1 MRAYCLKMIGQLVI
15 LALIY
20 MRISLFR
27 TLGVNHHSAHA
38 ESMLHKGFY
47 AMNQKKFI
55 IITQVFISGM
65 MAFVMTLF
73 FSILNLG
80 LNSLMIQEWLTSFAI
95 AWPVAFLFSLV
106 ISPLA
111 FAISGKMFNFKL

>member
-15 LALIY
+15 LALSY

-27 TLGVNHHSAHA
+27 ALGVNHHSAHA

-95 AWPVAFLFSLV
+95 AWPVAFLFPLV

-111 FAISGKMFNFKL
+111 FAISGKIFNFKL

>member
-1 MRAYCLKMIGQLVI
+1 MIGQLVI

-80 LNSLMIQEWLTSFAI
+80 LNSLMIQEWLNKLCNRLACCVFI
-95 AWPVAFLFSLV
+95 LPCD
-106 ISPLA
+106 ISTR
-111 FAISGKMFNFKL
+111 FRN